1 MQYKM
6 YGLSKTSVMMY
17 MWIFHTHGFKMSTN
31 ILLKDLHVVVC
42 LQSDSA
48 VGKNTVQNLEVD
60 TKCIVLSSAV
70 MNSYDTLV
78 QLM

>member
-1 MQYKM
+1 M
-6 YGLSKTSVMMY
+6 
-17 MWIFHTHGFKMSTN
+17 
-31 ILLKDLHVVVC
+31 VVVC